1 MVKKSLYLLM
11 GLTFFLCNVF
21 SQKKDSCS
29 NSTIT
34 FVEEKPIFNGNLKD
48 FIQDHI
54 KYPQKAE
61 QDLLEGTVV
70 IVYWIDSL
78 GVTFDHKVIKGI
90 RKDLDEE
97 ALRVTKL
104 IKYERPAM
112 QRGKPIKIRYTVPV
126 EFKLSENSELREK
139 DIKK

>member
-1 MVKKSLYLLM
+1 M
-11 GLTFFLCNVF
+11 GLTFFLCNAF

-29 NSTIT
+29 ISTIT

-48 FIQDHI
+48 FIQNHI

-126 EFKLSENSELREK
+126 EFKLKEAEDK
-139 DIKK
+139 

>member
-11 GLTFFLCNVF
+11 GLTFFLCNAF
-21 SQKKDSCS
+21 SQEKDSCS
-29 NSTIT
+29 ISTIT

-48 FIQDHI
+48 FIQNHI

-126 EFKLSENSELREK
+126 EFKLK
-139 DIKK
+139 DAEDK

>member
-1 MVKKSLYLLM
+1 MVKKFFFLLM
-11 GLTFFLCNVF
+11 GLTFFLCNTF

-29 NSTIT
+29 ISTIT

-48 FIQDHI
+48 FIQENI

-61 QDLLEGTVV
+61 HDLLEGTVV
-70 IVYWIDSL
+70 IIYWIDSL
-78 GVTFDHKVIKGI
+78 GVTIDHKVVKGI

-126 EFKLSENSELREK
+126 EFKLE
-139 DIKK
+139 